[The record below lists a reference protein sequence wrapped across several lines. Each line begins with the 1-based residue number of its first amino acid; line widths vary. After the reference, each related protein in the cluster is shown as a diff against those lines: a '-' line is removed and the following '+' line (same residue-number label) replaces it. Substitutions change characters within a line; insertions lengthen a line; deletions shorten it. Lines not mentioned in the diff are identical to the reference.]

1 MSRRSLVIV
10 NPASAGGATRRRWP
24 AVEAKLRAA
33 LGAVD
38 VEFTRGRRDAERIAR
53 EGVRAGA
60 DLVVAVGGDGTVG
73 EVTAGLLGAGLGGYA
88 ELALLPMG
96 SGGDL
101 ARRLGLGSDV
111 EAAIARIV
119 AGKSRPLDAG
129 RVEMRSL
136 EGGPLRTH
144 FANIASVGV
153 SALITRL
160 VAEAPKALGGTASY
174 LLGTLRGLVRWRS
187 VPVTIRVDG
196 NLLHDG
202 PLEVAAVAN
211 GSYFGG
217 GMHVAPLAETDDGLF
232 DVIVLPG
239 TNKLHVLRLL
249 SKVYGGNHLDDPGVL
264 SRRGRVVE
272 IDSPDPVWVELD
284 GDPLG
289 MLPARFEV
297 LPGALRL
304 RG

>member
-24 AVEAKLRAA
+24 AVEAKLRDA

-73 EVTAGLLGAGLGGYA
+73 EVAAGLLGAGLGRYA

-101 ARRLGLGSDV
+101 ARRLGLGADV
-111 EAAIARIV
+111 DAAIARIA
-119 AGKSRPLDAG
+119 AGKSSPLDAG

-136 EGGPLRTH
+136 AGAPLRTH
-144 FANIASVGV
+144 FVNIASVGI
-153 SALITRL
+153 SAMITRL

-174 LLGTLRGLVRWRS
+174 LMGTLRGIARWRS
-187 VPVTIRVDG
+187 VPATIRVDG
-196 NLLHDG
+196 DLLHDG

-239 TNKLHVLRLL
+239 TRKLHMLRLL
-249 SKVYGGNHLDDPGVL
+249 SRVYGGNHLDDPGIL
-264 SRRGRVVE
+264 SRRGRFVE
-272 IDSPDPVWVELD
+272 IDSPETVWVELD

-304 RG
+304 RA